1 MGRRNVLGNQMED
14 SKTMWIVLLGL
25 LISALQYI
33 LFYYTESNWAGLL
46 LAGAVILLG
55 AIAVHVITGEM
66 EEIFSYLLIP
76 CICSGGLGLLIPQL
90 EGSILPRSNVM
101 LLACVLSWFLP
112 VLYACLFTWIE
123 GSPALV
129 RFSVFYKKAAVFFYV
144 VYFVFLI
151 YWSMVISRVPKNEI
165 TIQMIPF
172 ATFAAYVDGILS
184 GMVPVERL
192 LHFLAERVIMFLPY
206 GFFVAMV
213 GRKLHSLLRLGL
225 VLILPIVTELLQ
237 YLFSVNSFDMDD
249 MIFAFLGGM
258 IGIVSFVVFNVV
270 FQKTTGKNFDGSE
283 VERDYYGRRI

>member
-1 MGRRNVLGNQMED
+1 MGRRNVLGNQIEE

-25 LISALQYI
+25 LVSALQYM
-33 LFYYTESNWAGLL
+33 LFNMTESNWLGLL
-46 LAGAVILLG
+46 LAGVVILLG
-55 AIAVHVITGEM
+55 AIAVHLITGEM

-90 EGSILPRSNVM
+90 EGSVLPKSNVM
-101 LLACVLSWFLP
+101 LLACVLSWLLP

-123 GSPALV
+123 GSPALA

-151 YWSMVISRVPKNEI
+151 YWSMVISRIPKNEI
-165 TIQMIPF
+165 SMQLIPF
-172 ATFAAYVDGILS
+172 ATFAAYLDGILS
-184 GMVPVERL
+184 GTVPVERL

-225 VLILPIVTELLQ
+225 VLFLPIVTELLQ

>member
-25 LISALQYI
+25 LVSALQYI

-90 EGSILPRSNVM
+90 EGSVLPKSNVM
-101 LLACVLSWFLP
+101 LLACVLSWILP

-123 GSPALV
+123 GSPALA

-184 GMVPVERL
+184 GTVPVERL